1 MKIVLQPPE
10 ATVGA
15 HGFDF
20 CPGCGY
26 GTVLLALADAVTQM
40 ATPPAF
46 FVDIGCVDFM
56 TAHMPGDT
64 MMGPHGRVSALASGY
79 KRVQPQ
85 RTVCAIQ
92 GDGAF
97 MGIGA
102 TESLYTA
109 VRGEPITIIVLNNGV
124 LADTGGQLAPTTLQ
138 GQVTTTSPQGR
149 DGPLGAP
156 VPFVDMIS
164 ALPGVAY
171 AERVAIDSQLGIRRV
186 RRAIGKALAVQQ
198 QGSGLSIIEVVSPCP
213 THWRMEPVD
222 AWRQIT
228 DVVSTAYPTGVI
240 ADRTSPAE
248 AQ

>member
-1 MKIVLQPPE
+1 M
-10 ATVGA
+10 TVGE

-26 GTVLLALADAVTQM
+26 GSVLLALAEAAAGIEPRPV
-40 ATPPAF
+40 F

-79 KRVQPQ
+79 KRVHPK

-124 LADTGGQLAPTTLQ
+124 LADTGGQMAATTLL
-138 GQVTTTSPQGR
+138 GQVTTTSPEGRTEQQGTS
-149 DGPLGAP
+149 L
-156 VPFVDMIS
+156 PFVEMVS
-164 ALPGVAY
+164 SLPGVVY
-171 AERVAIDSQLGIRRV
+171 SERVAVDSQLGIRRV
-186 RRAIGKALAVQQ
+186 RRAIGKALATQ
-198 QGSGLSIIEVVSPCP
+198 QGARGLSIVEVVSPCP
-213 THWRMEPVD
+213 THWRMEPVE
-222 AWRQIT
+222 AWQRVS
-228 DVVSTAYPTGVI
+228 DVVSTVYPSGVI
-240 ADRTSPAE
+240 ADRTLE
-248 AQ
+248 EKIQ

>member
-1 MKIVLQPPE
+1 LRIVLQPPE
-10 ATVGA
+10 SIVGER
-15 HGFDF
+15 GFDF

-26 GTVLLALADAVTQM
+26 GTVLLALADAVAGM
-40 ATPPAF
+40 EPAPVF

-109 VRGEPITIIVLNNGV
+109 VRGEPITIVVLNNGV
-124 LADTGGQLAPTTLQ
+124 LADTGGQLAPTTLA
-138 GQVTTTSPQGR
+138 GQVTTTSPHGR
-149 DGPLGAP
+149 SQLGAH
-156 VPFVDMIS
+156 VPFVEMIS
-164 ALPGVAY
+164 ALPGVVY

-198 QGSGLSIIEVVSPCP
+198 QGSGLSIVEVVSPCP
-213 THWRMEPVD
+213 THWRIEPVE
-222 AWRQIT
+222 AWRRIT
-228 DVVSTAYPTGVI
+228 DVVSVAYPSGVI
-240 ADRTSPAE
+240 IDRTSGESA
-248 AQ
+248 

>member
-1 MKIVLQPPE
+1 LRIVLRPPE
-10 ATVGA
+10 SIVGA

-26 GTVLLALADAVTQM
+26 GTVLLALTDAVASM
-40 ATPPAF
+40 EPAPVF

-124 LADTGGQLAPTTLQ
+124 LADTGGQLAPTSLE
-138 GQVTTTSPQGR
+138 GQVTTTSPEGR
-149 DGPLGAP
+149 SGLGAH
-156 VPFVDMIS
+156 VPFVEMIS

-186 RRAIGKALAVQQ
+186 RRAIGKALAIQQ
-198 QGSGLSIIEVVSPCP
+198 RGSGLSIVEVVSPCP
-213 THWRMEPVD
+213 THWRMEPVE
-222 AWRQIT
+222 AWRRIT
-228 DVVSTAYPTGVI
+228 EEVSVAYPSGVI
-240 ADRTSPAE
+240 VDRTPAAE
-248 AQ
+248 TP

>member
-1 MKIVLQPPE
+1 MRIVLQPPK
-10 ATVGA
+10 ATVGEQ
-15 HGFDF
+15 GFDF

-26 GTVLLALADAVTQM
+26 GTILLALADAVAEMET
-40 ATPPAF
+40 APVF

-79 KRVQPQ
+79 KRVQPN

-124 LADTGGQLAPTTLQ
+124 LADTGGQMAPTTLE
-138 GQVTTTSPQGR
+138 GQVTTTTPNGR
-149 DGPLGAP
+149 SQLGPS
-156 VPFVDMIS
+156 VPFVEMIA

-171 AERVAIDSQLGIRRV
+171 AERVAVDSQLGIRRV
-186 RRAIGKALAVQQ
+186 RRAIAKALAIQQ
-198 QGSGLSIIEVVSPCP
+198 QGIGLTIVEIVSPCP
-213 THWRMEPVD
+213 THWRLEPID
-222 AWRQIT
+222 AWKRIT
-228 DVVSTAYPTGVI
+228 DEVSVAYPNGVI
-240 ADRTSPAE
+240 ADRTKREESK
-248 AQ
+248 